1 MKNKRI
7 DLNKSETQ
15 SGSFNKR
22 QLIDFIKASNTC
34 IGKDILIQHEYIE
47 IIDANNN
54 MQKELNSKSICGTIE
69 ITQGKQEMK
78 IDKTDLILQEIRNIK
93 DDFNEF
99 KVEVKNE
106 FKKVNARLDNVEK
119 DFNEFK
125 VEVKDEF
132 KKVNNEIKKV
142 NSRLDSVEKDFSEF
156 KIEIKE
162 ELKTIKNDIKD
173 IKNCPTIKSEL
184 NISK

>member
-1 MKNKRI
+1 MKNKKI
-7 DLNKSETQ
+7 DLNKNETQ
-15 SGSFNKR
+15 SGSFNKK

-34 IGKDILIQHEYIE
+34 IGKDILVQHEYVE

-54 MQKELNSKSICGTIE
+54 IQKELNSKSICGTIE

-78 IDKTDLILQEIRNIK
+78 IDKTDLILQEIRNIN
-93 DDFNEF
+93 FEISNM
-99 KVEVKNE
+99 KN
-106 FKKVNARLDNVEK
+106 

-125 VEVKDEF
+125 VEVKDELKTINNDFNEFKVEVREEF

-142 NSRLDSVEKDFSEF
+142 NSRLDNVEGEVKQINLRLDNVE
-156 KIEIKE
+156 
-162 ELKTIKNDIKD
+162 NDIKD

>member
-47 IIDANNN
+47 IIDVNNN
-54 MQKELNSKSICGTIE
+54 IQKELNSKSICGTIE

-93 DDFNEF
+93 N
-99 KVEVKNE
+99 
-106 FKKVNARLDNVEK
+106 

-125 VEVKDEF
+125 VEVKDE
-132 KKVNNEIKKV
+132 
-142 NSRLDSVEKDFSEF
+142 
-156 KIEIKE
+156 
-162 ELKTIKNDIKD
+162 LKTIRNDIKD

>member
-7 DLNKSETQ
+7 DLNKNETQ
-15 SGSFNKR
+15 SGSFNKK

-34 IGKDILIQHEYIE
+34 IGKDILVKHEYVE
-47 IIDANNN
+47 IIDNNN
-54 MQKELNSKSICGTIE
+54 NIQKELNSKSICGTIK

-78 IDKTDLILQEIRNIK
+78 IEKTDLILQEIKNIK
-93 DDFNEF
+93 N
-99 KVEVKNE
+99 
-106 FKKVNARLDNVEK
+106 

-125 VEVKDEF
+125 VEVKDEL
-132 KKVNNEIKKV
+132 KTINN
-142 NSRLDSVEKDFSEF
+142 DFNEF
-156 KIEIKE
+156 KVEIKE

>member
-7 DLNKSETQ
+7 DLNKTKTQ
-15 SGSFNKR
+15 SGSFNKK
-22 QLIDFIKASNTC
+22 QLIDFIKSSNTC
-34 IGKDILIQHEYIE
+34 IGKDILVQHEYIE
-47 IIDANNN
+47 IIDDNNN
-54 MQKELNSKSICGTIE
+54 IQKELNSKSICGTIE

-78 IDKTDLILQEIRNIK
+78 IDKTDLILQEIRNINFEISNMK
-93 DDFNEF
+93 NDFNEF
-99 KVEVKNE
+99 KVEVKE
-106 FKKVNARLDNVEK
+106 
-119 DFNEFK
+119 
-125 VEVKDEF
+125 EF

-142 NSRLDSVEKDFSEF
+142 NSRLDNVEKNFNEF
-156 KIEIKE
+156 KVEAKE

>member
-1 MKNKRI
+1 MKNKKI

-15 SGSFNKR
+15 SGFFNKK

-47 IIDANNN
+47 IIDVNNN
-54 MQKELNSKSICGTIE
+54 IQKELNSKSICGTIE

-93 DDFNEF
+93 N
-99 KVEVKNE
+99 
-106 FKKVNARLDNVEK
+106 

-125 VEVKDEF
+125 VEVKDE
-132 KKVNNEIKKV
+132 
-142 NSRLDSVEKDFSEF
+142 
-156 KIEIKE
+156 
-162 ELKTIKNDIKD
+162 LKTIRNDIKD

>member
-7 DLNKSETQ
+7 DLNKNETQ
-15 SGSFNKR
+15 SGSFNKK
-22 QLIDFIKASNTC
+22 QLIDFIKTSNTC
-34 IGKDILIQHEYIE
+34 IGKDILVQHEYVE
-47 IIDANNN
+47 IIDDNNN
-54 MQKELNSKSICGTIE
+54 IQKELNSKSICGTIE

-78 IDKTDLILQEIRNIK
+78 IDKTDLILQEIRNIN
-93 DDFNEF
+93 FEISNI
-99 KVEVKNE
+99 KN
-106 FKKVNARLDNVEK
+106 

-132 KKVNNEIKKV
+132 KKVNE
-142 NSRLDSVEKDFSEF
+142 RLGNVE
-156 KIEIKE
+156 
-162 ELKTIKNDIKD
+162 NDIKD

>member
-15 SGSFNKR
+15 SGSFNKK

-34 IGKDILIQHEYIE
+34 IGKDILVQYEYVE
-47 IIDANNN
+47 IIDGNNN
-54 MQKELNSKSICGTIE
+54 IQKELNSKSICGTIE

-93 DDFNEF
+93 N
-99 KVEVKNE
+99 
-106 FKKVNARLDNVEK
+106 

-125 VEVKDEF
+125 VEVKDELKTINNDFNEFKVEVREEF

-162 ELKTIKNDIKD
+162 ELKIIKNDIKD

>member
-7 DLNKSETQ
+7 DLNKNETQ
-15 SGSFNKR
+15 SGSFNKK

-34 IGKDILIQHEYIE
+34 IGKDILVKHEYVE
-47 IIDANNN
+47 IIDNNN
-54 MQKELNSKSICGTIE
+54 NIQKELNSKSICGTIE
-69 ITQGKQEMK
+69 ITQGKQKMK

-93 DDFNEF
+93 N
-99 KVEVKNE
+99 
-106 FKKVNARLDNVEK
+106 

-125 VEVKDEF
+125 VEVKDELKTINNDFNEF
-132 KKVNNEIKKV
+132 KVEVREEFKKV
-142 NSRLDSVEKDFSEF
+142 NSRLDNVEWEVKQINLRLDTVE
-156 KIEIKE
+156 
-162 ELKTIKNDIKD
+162 NDIKD

>member
-1 MKNKRI
+1 MKNKKI
-7 DLNKSETQ
+7 DLNKNETQ
-15 SGSFNKR
+15 SGSFNKK

-34 IGKDILIQHEYIE
+34 IGKDILVQHEYVE

-54 MQKELNSKSICGTIE
+54 IQKELNSKSICGTIE
-69 ITQGKQEMK
+69 ITQGKEEMK

-93 DDFNEF
+93 NDFNEF
-99 KVEVKNE
+99 KVEVRE
-106 FKKVNARLDNVEK
+106 
-119 DFNEFK
+119 
-125 VEVKDEF
+125 EF

-162 ELKTIKNDIKD
+162 ELKIIKNDIKD

>member
-7 DLNKSETQ
+7 DLNKTKTQ
-15 SGSFNKR
+15 SGSFNKK
-22 QLIDFIKASNTC
+22 QLIDFIKSSNTC
-34 IGKDILIQHEYIE
+34 IGKDILVQHEYIE
-47 IIDANNN
+47 IIDDNNN
-54 MQKELNSKSICGTIE
+54 IQKELNSKSICGTIE

-93 DDFNEF
+93 NEFNEF
-99 KVEVKNE
+99 KVEVKEELKTIKN
-106 FKKVNARLDNVEK
+106 

-125 VEVKDEF
+125 VEVKDEL
-132 KKVNNEIKKV
+132 KTIK
-142 NSRLDSVEKDFSEF
+142 NDFNEF
-156 KIEIKE
+156 KVEVKE
-162 ELKTIKNDIKD
+162 ELKTIKNDIKN

>member
-7 DLNKSETQ
+7 DLNKTKIQ
-15 SGSFNKR
+15 SGSFNKK
-22 QLIDFIKASNTC
+22 QLIDFIKSSNTC
-34 IGKDILIQHEYIE
+34 IGKDILVQHEYIE

-54 MQKELNSKSICGTIE
+54 IQKELNSKSICGTIE

-93 DDFNEF
+93 N
-99 KVEVKNE
+99 
-106 FKKVNARLDNVEK
+106 

-125 VEVKDEF
+125 VEVKDELKTIKNDFNEF
-132 KKVNNEIKKV
+132 KIEVKEEFKKV
-142 NSRLDSVEKDFSEF
+142 NSRLDNVEGEVKQINLRLDNVE
-156 KIEIKE
+156 
-162 ELKTIKNDIKD
+162 NDIKD

>member
-7 DLNKSETQ
+7 DLNKNETQ
-15 SGSFNKR
+15 SGSFNKK
-22 QLIDFIKASNTC
+22 QLIDFIKTSNTC
-34 IGKDILIQHEYIE
+34 IGKDILVQHEYVE
-47 IIDANNN
+47 IINDNNN
-54 MQKELNSKSICGTIE
+54 IQKELNSKSICGTIE

-78 IDKTDLILQEIRNIK
+78 IDKTDLILQEIKNMNDRVNNINDEIK
-93 DDFNEF
+93 NMKNDFNEF
-99 KVEVKNE
+99 KVEVKYE

-125 VEVKDEF
+125 VEVKEEF
-132 KKVNNEIKKV
+132 KKV
-142 NSRLDSVEKDFSEF
+142 NSRLDIVE
-156 KIEIKE
+156 
-162 ELKTIKNDIKD
+162 NDIKD